1 MSNRE
6 YLGEFEQVVLLAVM
20 RLGDEAYGVTIRR
33 EIEERTGRTV
43 TLGSIYP
50 TLHRLEAKR
59 LVSSF
64 TGHPTASR
72 GGRSRR
78 HFQLEPEG
86 RAALRRSRDIVAALW
101 AGYETE

>member
-20 RLGDEAYGVTIRR
+20 RLGDDAYGVTIRR

-50 TLHRLEAKR
+50 TLHRLEAKG

-64 TGHPTASR
+64 TLSTLSFVFGSR
-72 GGRSRR
+72 GT
-78 HFQLEPEG
+78 
-86 RAALRRSRDIVAALW
+86 A
-101 AGYETE
+101 

>member
-20 RLGDEAYGVTIRR
+20 RLGDDAYGVTIRR
-33 EIEERTGRTV
+33 EIEERMGRTV

-50 TLHRLEAKR
+50 TLHRLEAKGF
-59 LVSSF
+59 VSSF
-64 TGHPTASR
+64 TGEPTASR

-78 HFQLEPEG
+78 HFQLQPEG
-86 RAALRRSRDIVAALW
+86 HAALRRSRDLVAALW